1 MMFSRK
7 KPANTPGSGQPVL
20 RSRENAAGSQRENP
34 LARRFHADDEPD
46 TIDLEDPGRFHSSV
60 DEVDPPTTRYL
71 DESEETA
78 VESDERQVHEGS
90 RLITLDPDS
99 GKFYIHPGEGEL
111 EVLLGGKPVFSPT
124 ELRPGDQIK
133 IGSSEFHFL

>member
-20 RSRENAAGSQRENP
+20 RSRENASGNSRENP
-34 LARRFHADDEPD
+34 LARRFHPVDEPD
-46 TIDLEDPGRFHSSV
+46 TIDLEDPARFHSAV

-78 VESDERQVHEGS
+78 VESDERQAHEGLS
-90 RLITLDPDS
+90 LLTLDAHS
-99 GKFYIHPGEGEL
+99 GKFYIQPGEGDV